1 MICILRTLPT
11 TRSLSPRASS
21 SITKFMD
28 SSSNASS
35 IGGSR
40 RLLALAQHLR
50 QYKALSFPEDIV
62 EQSIEE
68 SGGKVVSQVGFQ
80 ESATPIDQNPE
91 KFRPKKAAVLICLF
105 EGDDGDLRVILTKRS
120 SKLSTHSG
128 EVALPGGKAKEGDKD
143 DGDTAKREAKEEIGL
158 DPELVNVVTYL
169 NHSCLRVVPVIG
181 ILHDKKAFKPVLNP
195 AEVEAVF
202 DAPLEMFLKDKNRRQ
217 DEREWMGEKYLLHF
231 FDYGIGH
238 KKYII
243 WGLTAGILI
252 RLHQLCT
259 NGCQLSWSRILNSS
273 FHRMYPRIL

>member
-1 MICILRTLPT
+1 MTRVGSLVVFFTVTHDMISILRTLPT

-128 EVALPGGKAKEGDKD
+128 QYKMSSIF
-143 DGDTAKREAKEEIGL
+143 TFF
-158 DPELVNVVTYL
+158 
-169 NHSCLRVVPVIG
+169 CLFIMV
-181 ILHDKKAFKPVLNP
+181 
-195 AEVEAVF
+195 
-202 DAPLEMFLKDKNRRQ
+202 KNS
-217 DEREWMGEKYLLHF
+217 F
-231 FDYGIGH
+231 F
-238 KKYII
+238 
-243 WGLTAGILI
+243 
-252 RLHQLCT
+252 
-259 NGCQLSWSRILNSS
+259 
-273 FHRMYPRIL
+273 

>member
-1 MICILRTLPT
+1 
-11 TRSLSPRASS
+11 
-21 SITKFMD
+21 MD

-169 NHSCLRVVPVIG
+169 NHSCLRSLNWHLLRVVPVIG

-202 DAPLEMFLKDKNRRQ
+202 DAPLEMFLKVASVVYQRLPAFVEQNPKFKLPQ
-217 DEREWMGEKYLLHF
+217 DVSK
-231 FDYGIGH
+231 DT
-238 KKYII
+238 II
-243 WGLTAGILI
+243 
-252 RLHQLCT
+252 
-259 NGCQLSWSRILNSS
+259 
-273 FHRMYPRIL
+273 P